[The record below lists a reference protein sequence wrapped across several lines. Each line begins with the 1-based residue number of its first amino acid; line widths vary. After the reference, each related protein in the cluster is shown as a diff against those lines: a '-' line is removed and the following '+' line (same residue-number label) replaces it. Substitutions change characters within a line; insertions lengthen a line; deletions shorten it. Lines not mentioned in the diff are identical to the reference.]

1 MVSTRTKRQSN
12 RSLLNQLD
20 EFDRDILISNIMSDR
35 QENATVNEGTV
46 NGDSTVKKSGSNSV
60 ANENL
65 VSVKT
70 SE

>member
-12 RSLLNQLD
+12 RSLLSQLD
-20 EFDRDILISNIMSDR
+20 EFDQDILISNIISDR
-35 QENATVNEGTV
+35 QENATVNESTV
-46 NGDSTVKKSGSNSV
+46 NRDSTVNKSGSNSV

-65 VSVKT
+65 VNVKT